1 MKINLPVILLKG
13 IVLLPHNEL
22 RLEFEDKVSKT
33 IIDTSEMFHDNKVL
47 IVSNM
52 DVLEENFDINTLPKI
67 GVIAKITHKLE
78 LPNGTTRVILKG
90 MIRANIYE
98 YLNPN
103 EEIIE
108 AILAPIKVEEIS
120 EEVRYAMI
128 RKIYRELESYIKNVP
143 YMSNSILSSITN
155 EKDLSKITDIIATNL
170 PISNDK
176 QYEYLL
182 NLSPLKRVEMIL
194 EDIYNEEQL
203 YNIEKKLDLKVKKE
217 LDSSQKEFLLREKM
231 KLIKEELGDINLK
244 EEEIDELKEKLNGLK
259 CSKHIYEK
267 ISNEI
272 KKYEMIPS
280 MSPEINGIRTYI
292 DCMLSLPWGE
302 KTKEFENLKDVKKE
316 LDKSHFGLEEVKDRI
331 IEYLAVKKQTN
342 KISGPIICLVGP
354 PGVGKTTLAFSI
366 AKAIKRNFTKI
377 SVGGINDEAEILGH
391 RKTYLG
397 ANPGKII
404 DGMKRAKS
412 NNPVFLIDEI
422 DKMTKDHKGD
432 PASAML
438 EVLDC
443 NQNKY
448 FKDNY
453 IDEEFDLSDV
463 MFILTANNIDGI
475 PAPLKDR
482 LEIINITG
490 YTELEKLDIAK
501 KYLIPKILKEH
512 NLKEINI
519 LDDAILTIIRNYT
532 KEAGVRELERQLSK
546 VIRKIITNKLISKEK
561 VSKINNKNIEKY
573 LGSKKYLDSDIK
585 YENNVGIVNGLA
597 YTNYGGDVLPIEVNY
612 FKGKGNLILTGSLG
626 SVMKE
631 SATIALDYIKS
642 NCKEF
647 GIDYSVFN
655 NNDIH
660 IHVPDGAIPKEGP
673 SAGIALTTAILSAL
687 TNKKINSNIAMTG
700 EITLRGKVLPI
711 GGLREK
717 SIGAYRNNIKEVIVP
732 ADNKKDIDNL
742 PEELKNNI
750 KFILINDY
758 QDIYKFIGV

>member
-47 IVSNM
+47 IVSNI
-52 DVLEENFDINTLPKI
+52 DILEENFDINTLPKI

-108 AILAPIKVEEIS
+108 AIVAPIKVEEIS

-143 YMSNSILSSITN
+143 YMSNSILSLITN

-292 DCMLSLPWGE
+292 DCMLSLPWGG

-316 LDKSHFGLEEVKDRI
+316 LDKSHFGLVEVKDRI

-377 SVGGINDEAEILGH
+377 SVGGI
-391 RKTYLG
+391 
-397 ANPGKII
+397 
-404 DGMKRAKS
+404 
-412 NNPVFLIDEI
+412 IDEI
-422 DKMTKDHKGD
+422 DKMNKDHKGD

>member
-52 DVLEENFDINTLPKI
+52 DILEENFDINTLPKI

-120 EEVRYAMI
+120 EEVSYAMI

-143 YMSNSILSSITN
+143 YMSNSILSLITN

-244 EEEIDELKEKLNGLK
+244 EEEIDELKEKLNALK
-259 CSKHIYEK
+259 CSKQIYEK

-391 RKTYLG
+391 RRTYLG

-422 DKMTKDHKGD
+422 DKMTKDYKGD

-519 LDDAILTIIRNYT
+519 LDEAILTIIRNYT